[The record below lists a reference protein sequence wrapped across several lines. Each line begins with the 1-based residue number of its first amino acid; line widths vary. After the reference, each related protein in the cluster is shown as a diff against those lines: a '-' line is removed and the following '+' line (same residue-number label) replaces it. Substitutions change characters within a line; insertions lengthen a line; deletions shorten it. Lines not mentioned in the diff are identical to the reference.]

1 MVLLKIS
8 PQKAEDPKEGNMKL
22 FLFFVY
28 MILGLFA
35 ARQLQIGLVKNARES
50 GANSAPLR
58 SRKFH
63 RLLIVLIF
71 LFTGLPYL
79 VVRFF
84 PNSQMFAVF
93 VYAFGFFAQTSILV
107 VSPSQPEL
115 GWGTLEY
122 AAAAVI
128 SGYHAYLSTKFELFS
143 SILAVVAASL
153 LLVGISHFLRKKAE
167 DNDEEEDDLESA
179 ADSAMLEAAKR
190 VITPS
195 SVLTLILLGACLVAG
210 RFLLQQLGIM

>member
-1 MVLLKIS
+1 MKVTLLII
-8 PQKAEDPKEGNMKL
+8 
-22 FLFFVY
+22 Y

-79 VVRFF
+79 AVRFV
-84 PNSQMFAVF
+84 PGSQMFAVF
-93 VYAFGFFAQTSILV
+93 VYALGFFAITGILTA
-107 VSPSQPEL
+107 SPSQPEL
-115 GWGTLEY
+115 GWAMLAY
-122 AAAAVI
+122 AVAAVI
-128 SGYHAYLSTKFELFS
+128 SGYHAYLTTRFEFFS
-143 SILAVVAASL
+143 SVLAAAAAGL
-153 LLVGISHFLRKKAE
+153 LLVGIFHFLRQKA
-167 DNDEEEDDLESA
+167 EEDDDEEDIESA
-179 ADSAMLEAAKR
+179 ADSAMLEAAKK

-195 SVLTLILLGACLVAG
+195 KVFTLILIVACLAAG

>member
-1 MVLLKIS
+1 MNIIIFV
-8 PQKAEDPKEGNMKL
+8 
-22 FLFFVY
+22 VY

-128 SGYHAYLSTKFELFS
+128 SGYHAYLSTRFELFS
-143 SILAVVAASL
+143 SILAAAGACL
-153 LLVGISHFLRKKAE
+153 LIVGISHFLRKKAE
-167 DNDEEEDDLESA
+167 EDDEEEDDFEAA
-179 ADSAMLEAAKR
+179 ADSAMLDAAKR

-195 SVLTLILLGACLVAG
+195 NVLTLVLFVACLVAG
-210 RFLLQQLGIM
+210 RFLLKQLGIM

>member
-1 MVLLKIS
+1 MKIF
-8 PQKAEDPKEGNMKL
+8 L
-22 FLFFVY
+22 FLVY
-28 MILGLFA
+28 MILGLFSA
-35 ARQLQIGLVKNARES
+35 NQLRIGLIRNARES

-63 RLLIVLIF
+63 RLLVVLIF

-79 VVRFF
+79 AVRFV
-84 PNSQMFAVF
+84 PGSQIFAVF
-93 VYAFGFFAQTSILV
+93 VYSFGFFLITSILA

-115 GWGTLEY
+115 GWAMLAY

-128 SGYHAYLSTKFELFS
+128 SGYHAYLLARFEFFS
-143 SILAVVAASL
+143 SILAAAAAAL
-153 LLVGISHFLRKKAE
+153 LLVGIFHFLRKKAE
-167 DNDEEEDDLESA
+167 EDDEEEDEIESA
-179 ADSAMLEAAKR
+179 ADSAMLDAAKR

-195 SVLTLILLGACLVAG
+195 SVLTLILIGACLVAV

>member
-1 MVLLKIS
+1 
-8 PQKAEDPKEGNMKL
+8 MKVI
-22 FLFFVY
+22 FFVIY

-79 VVRFF
+79 AVRFV
-84 PNSQMFAVF
+84 PGSQMFAVF
-93 VYAFGFFAQTSILV
+93 VYSFGLAAQTSILAI
-107 VSPSQPEL
+107 SPSQPEL
-115 GWGTLEY
+115 GWAILAYT
-122 AAAAVI
+122 AAAII
-128 SGYHAYLSTKFELFS
+128 SGYHAYLSTRFELFS
-143 SILAVVAASL
+143 SILAAAGACL
-153 LLVGISHFLRKKAE
+153 LIVGISHFLRKKAE
-167 DNDEEEDDLESA
+167 DDDEEEGIEDV
-179 ADSAMLEAAKR
+179 ADSAMLDAAKR

-195 SVLTLILLGACLVAG
+195 NVLTLVLFVACLVAG
-210 RFLLQQLGIM
+210 RFLLKQLGIM

>member
-1 MVLLKIS
+1 MNIIIFV
-8 PQKAEDPKEGNMKL
+8 
-22 FLFFVY
+22 VY

-79 VVRFF
+79 AVRFV
-84 PNSQMFAVF
+84 PGSQMFAVF
-93 VYAFGFFAQTSILV
+93 VYSFGLAAQTSILAI
-107 VSPSQPEL
+107 SPSQPEL
-115 GWGTLEY
+115 GWAMLAYT
-122 AAAAVI
+122 AAAII
-128 SGYHAYLSTKFELFS
+128 SGYHAYLTTRFEFFS
-143 SILAVVAASL
+143 SVLAAAAAGL
-153 LLVGISHFLRKKAE
+153 LLVGIFHFLRQKA
-167 DNDEEEDDLESA
+167 EEDDDEEDIESA
-179 ADSAMLEAAKR
+179 ADSAMLEAAKA

-195 SVLTLILLGACLVAG
+195 RVLTVLLVIACLVAG
-210 RFLLQQLGIM
+210 KFLLQQLGIM

>member
-1 MVLLKIS
+1 
-8 PQKAEDPKEGNMKL
+8 MKVVI
-22 FLFFVY
+22 FIIY

-50 GANSAPLR
+50 RVNTAPLR

-63 RLLIVLIF
+63 KLLIALTF

-79 VVRFF
+79 AVRFV
-84 PNSQMFAVF
+84 PNSQLFAVF
-93 VYAFGFFAQTSILV
+93 VYSFGFFAITSIIA

-115 GWGTLEY
+115 GWAMIAY
-122 AAAAVI
+122 AVAAII
-128 SGYHAYLSTKFELFS
+128 SGYHAYLLARFEFFS
-143 SILAVVAASL
+143 SILAVAAAGL
-153 LLVGISHFLRKKAE
+153 FIVGIFHFLRKRAE
-167 DNDEEEDDLESA
+167 EDDDEEESIEEA
-179 ADSAMLEAAKR
+179 ADSAMLEAAKK

-195 SVLTLILLGACLVAG
+195 NVSTVILIVACLVAG

>member
-1 MVLLKIS
+1 
-8 PQKAEDPKEGNMKL
+8 MKL
-22 FLFFVY
+22 FIIFIY

-35 ARQLQIGLVKNARES
+35 ARQLQIGLVRNAREG
-50 GANSAPLR
+50 GANTAPLR

-63 RLLIVLIF
+63 SLLVVMIF

-79 VVRFF
+79 TVRIF
-84 PNSQMFAVF
+84 PNSQIFAVF
-93 VYAFGFFAQTSILV
+93 VYSFGFFLQTSILV

-115 GWGTLEY
+115 GRAMLAYTVV
-122 AAAAVI
+122 AVI
-128 SGYHAYLSTKFELFS
+128 SGYHAYLTAKFELFS
-143 SILAVVAASL
+143 SILAAAAACL

-167 DNDEEEDDLESA
+167 EGDEKEDEDDLESA
-179 ADSAMLEAAKR
+179 ADSAMLNAAKR

-195 SVLTLILLGACLVAG
+195 NVFTLLLIGACLVAG

>member
-1 MVLLKIS
+1 MNIIIFV
-8 PQKAEDPKEGNMKL
+8 
-22 FLFFVY
+22 VY

-79 VVRFF
+79 AVRFV
-84 PNSQMFAVF
+84 PGSQMFAVF
-93 VYAFGFFAQTSILV
+93 VYSFGLAAQTSILAI
-107 VSPSQPEL
+107 SPSQPEL
-115 GWGTLEY
+115 GWAMLAY
-122 AAAAVI
+122 AAAAII
-128 SGYHAYLSTKFELFS
+128 SGYHAYLSTRFELFS
-143 SILAVVAASL
+143 SILAAVAACL
-153 LLVGISHFLRKKAE
+153 LIVGISHFLRKKAE
-167 DNDEEEDDLESA
+167 DDDEEEDDIESA
-179 ADSAMLEAAKR
+179 ADSAMLDAAKR

-195 SVLTLILLGACLVAG
+195 NVVTLLLFGACLVAG
-210 RFLLQQLGIM
+210 RFLLKQLGIM

>member
-1 MVLLKIS
+1 MNIIIFV
-8 PQKAEDPKEGNMKL
+8 
-22 FLFFVY
+22 VY

-79 VVRFF
+79 AVRFV
-84 PNSQMFAVF
+84 PGSQMFAVF
-93 VYAFGFFAQTSILV
+93 VYSFGLAAQTSILAI
-107 VSPSQPEL
+107 SPSQPEL
-115 GWGTLEY
+115 GWAMLAYT
-122 AAAAVI
+122 AAAII
-128 SGYHAYLSTKFELFS
+128 SGYHAYLSTRFELFS
-143 SILAVVAASL
+143 SILAAAGACL
-153 LLVGISHFLRKKAE
+153 LIVGISHFLRKKAE
-167 DNDEEEDDLESA
+167 EDDEEEDDIESA
-179 ADSAMLEAAKR
+179 ADSAMLDAAKR

-195 SVLTLILLGACLVAG
+195 NVLTLVLFVACLVAG
-210 RFLLQQLGIM
+210 RFLLKQLGIM